1 MINTVESFKNKYTV
15 KDYAN
20 THKDHSIQD
29 IMGRPATRDYIEYIE
44 KGLIPNC
51 PVTKRD
57 ILRAEDILGPNLGCL
72 EGKTT

>member
-29 IMGRPATRDYIEYIE
+29 IMGRPATRDYIE
-44 KGLIPNC
+44 
-51 PVTKRD
+51 
-57 ILRAEDILGPNLGCL
+57 
-72 EGKTT
+72 